1 MIVDRLRQPIKKEEK
16 QMKKW
21 QITLIAVGGFLLV
34 AFFVGFIFC
43 NVIY

>member
-1 MIVDRLRQPIKKEEK
+1 
-16 QMKKW
+16 MKKW